1 MCTTARVNLEVRSDG
16 DQELLCQLIV
26 TDVKSVVC
34 HHREHAMDRMGIL
47 HNKIGGAIR
56 KILIHWLIYWLA
68 GWLSHIVHFTVM
80 ATPTVELVARL
91 PEEQLNG
98 KSKIDHIGSTSGKFT
113 LPPPIRG
120 RDQLQAML
128 HRQWLHK
135 VSLSLFPAS
144 KCIEIMASLLL
155 LCVRTCVCVCV
166 FIYLFIFI
174 LFLISP
180 PPQIHHGFSSSVLCM
195 TYSPEHF
202 YFGFKPH
209 RPSLCSFFKVLPQI
223 PTMSYPVRISCCWCW
238 QECVEGIFCCGI
250 WALLS
255 FGFPVLLLPLIF
267 NAHCWPD
274 RSMVLTQSLQ
284 SGSYFVRV
292 ATIVKFFW
300 IVSTHLKISFSK
312 LSASAWCNFLSRSG
326 DFM

>member
-1 MCTTARVNLEVRSDG
+1 
-16 DQELLCQLIV
+16 
-26 TDVKSVVC
+26 
-34 HHREHAMDRMGIL
+34 
-47 HNKIGGAIR
+47 
-56 KILIHWLIYWLA
+56 
-68 GWLSHIVHFTVM
+68 M

-155 LCVRTCVCVCV
+155 CVRACVCLC
-166 FIYLFIFI
+166 IYLFILI

-180 PPQIHHGFSSSVLCM
+180 SPQIHHGFSSSVMCM
-195 TYSPEHF
+195 TYNPEHF
-202 YFGFKPH
+202 YFGSKPH

-223 PTMSYPVRISCCWCW
+223 PTMSYPVRISSC
-238 QECVEGIFCCGI
+238 
-250 WALLS
+250 
-255 FGFPVLLLPLIF
+255 
-267 NAHCWPD
+267 
-274 RSMVLTQSLQ
+274 
-284 SGSYFVRV
+284 
-292 ATIVKFFW
+292 
-300 IVSTHLKISFSK
+300 
-312 LSASAWCNFLSRSG
+312 
-326 DFM
+326 